1 LSFVN
6 DLALDRTAF
15 AFPPIAG
22 CKQHTRLREAVDPI
36 FAIASVKLMSRRLAT
51 AGNAMNADNQD

>member
-1 LSFVN
+1 
-6 DLALDRTAF
+6 LAFDRTAF

-22 CKQHTRLREAVDPI
+22 CKQPTRLREVVDSI
-36 FAIASVKLMSRRLAT
+36 FAIASVKLMSRRLAI